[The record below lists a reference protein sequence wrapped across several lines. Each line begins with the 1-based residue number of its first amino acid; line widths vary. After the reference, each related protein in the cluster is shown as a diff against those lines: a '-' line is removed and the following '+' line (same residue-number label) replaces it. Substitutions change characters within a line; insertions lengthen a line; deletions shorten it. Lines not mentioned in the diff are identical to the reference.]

1 MGTIVVAKHKG
12 GYPAMSNT
20 VAITVLMPVHN
31 AAAFIG
37 EAIASVLAQTFT
49 DFELLIIN
57 DGSTDET
64 AMVIQQFND
73 ARIRV
78 VHQSQAGIA
87 AALNK
92 GLSLAKA
99 PLVAR
104 FDADDICTPNRLQV
118 QYDFIQAHP
127 NYVVIGCNVHYVD
140 AHGGFVFAHE
150 MPASTDAAIRKLPP
164 AICPFIHSGVL
175 FVKEVITQAGG
186 YNDRA
191 HTFEDHFLWK
201 QVLQQGMGCNLPQV
215 LLKVRLNPPSLTI
228 DEKWRPAK
236 FLALKRAVLQKGHIT
251 EAEGKTLAWLIA
263 QQQHNRLKE
272 GAYHALLGKKFL
284 WNNHQPQKA
293 RFHLR
298 LALQVKPRSLTL
310 RCLYLLS
317 YLPGKWI
324 QILYKWL
331 GGKHYSP
338 SNNKASEV
346 LQQGNLMYDKG

>member
-1 MGTIVVAKHKG
+1 MGTIIVAKHKG
-12 GYPAMSNT
+12 GYPAMNNT

-37 EAIASVLAQTFT
+37 EAIASVLAQTFS

-73 ARIRV
+73 PRIKV

-92 GLSLAKA
+92 GLSLARA

-104 FDADDICTPNRLQV
+104 FDADDVCTPNRLQV
-118 QYDFIQAHP
+118 QYDFIRANP
-127 NYVVIGCNVHYVD
+127 SYVVVGCNVHYVD

-150 MPASTDAAIRKLPP
+150 MPANTDAAIRKLPP

-175 FVKEVITQAGG
+175 FVKEAITQAGG
-186 YNDRA
+186 YEERA
-191 HTFEDHFLWK
+191 HTFEDHFLWNE
-201 QVLQQGMGCNLPQV
+201 VLKQGMGCNLPQV

-228 DEKWRPAK
+228 DEKWRPAR
-236 FLALKRAVLQKGHIT
+236 FLALKRAVLHKGEIT
-251 EAEGKTLAWLIA
+251 EAEGKELAGLIA
-263 QQQHNRLKE
+263 QQQNNRLKE

-284 WNNHQPQKA
+284 WNNYQPQKA

-298 LALQVKPRSLTL
+298 LALQVKPRSFTL

-324 QILYKWL
+324 RALYRLL

-338 SNNKASEV
+338 NNKQNEV
-346 LQQGNLMYDKG
+346 LRQGSLVYGKG